1 MSVSQEVTI
10 AFDQMAA
17 ASAVIDDDSISFT
30 CGMWHIFLRE
40 ILLDRDVFQ
49 SINAEI
55 LIGNIV
61 IRPWYDQDGN
71 FPLAM
76 REAFKWRIDYP
87 EDQDRMNANFDF
99 WFDEVFHNN
108 KLSFRYS
115 NDYGIGVHF
124 RMAGDLYVVNDYL
137 YCFIE
142 FISRE
147 TYLLLHEEHW
157 HWSLLTYKDE
167 NYKEWYAIVY
177 GTGSLVNHHNQAG
190 VIFEVVEDPEGARDK
205 AFKLSYLSSEK
216 VIDHGNCLS
225 IQTVL
230 SLQVDRVVIEET
242 EADDAVFGRL
252 DLIQSSLNVWGPALA

>member
-17 ASAVIDDDSISFT
+17 VSAVIDEDSISFT
-30 CGMWHIFLRE
+30 CGMWHIVLRE

-99 WFDEVFHNN
+99 WFDEVFHNT
-108 KLSFRYS
+108 KLSFRYF
-115 NDYGIGVHF
+115 NDYEIGVHF
-124 RMAGDLYVVNDYL
+124 RMTGFNLYSY
-137 YCFIE
+137 
-142 FISRE
+142 
-147 TYLLLHEEHW
+147 EH
-157 HWSLLTYKDE
+157 L
-167 NYKEWYAIVY
+167 
-177 GTGSLVNHHNQAG
+177 
-190 VIFEVVEDPEGARDK
+190 
-205 AFKLSYLSSEK
+205 
-216 VIDHGNCLS
+216 
-225 IQTVL
+225 
-230 SLQVDRVVIEET
+230 
-242 EADDAVFGRL
+242 
-252 DLIQSSLNVWGPALA
+252 